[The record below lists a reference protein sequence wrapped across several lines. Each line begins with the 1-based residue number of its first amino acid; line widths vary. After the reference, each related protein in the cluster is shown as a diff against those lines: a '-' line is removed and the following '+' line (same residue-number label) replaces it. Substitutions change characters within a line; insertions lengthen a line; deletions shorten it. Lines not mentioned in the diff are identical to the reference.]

1 MNYTVLGA
9 NGFIGKHV
17 AAALRRRGHSPLCPD
32 REQRLPGRDLGVV
45 FYCIGLTA
53 DFRQRPLD
61 TVDAHVCVLNRVL
74 REASYEKLVYLS
86 STRVYMGLKGRVNE
100 DDVLLANP
108 NDPSDLY
115 NISKLMGESACLH
128 SGRNAAVARLSNV
141 VGPDFSSDNFISALI
156 REACEERSIHLH
168 STAESAKD
176 FILLEDAVGAI
187 VALGEL
193 SRPMPIY
200 NIASGRNLSN
210 GQVCAA
216 ITAVEHC
223 NWEVAQGAR
232 LLDSPEIDI
241 SRSRKDL
248 GLTPGD
254 VLGSLA
260 GLVCRYREKK
270 DVEHGYTN

>member
-1 MNYTVLGA
+1 MNYTVLGV

-17 AAALRRRGHSPLCPD
+17 AAALGRRGHSVFCPA
-32 REQRLPGRDLGVV
+32 REEKLSGRDLGVA

-74 REASYEKLVYLS
+74 RETSYEKLVYLS
-86 STRVYMGLKGRVNE
+86 STRVYAGLKGCVNE
-100 DDVLLANP
+100 DSVLLADP

-128 SGRNAAVARLSNV
+128 SGRNAVVARLSNV
-141 VGPDFSSDNFISALI
+141 IGPDFSSDNFISVLM
-156 REACEERSIHLH
+156 REACEEKSILLH
-168 STAESAKD
+168 SMAQSAKD

-187 VALGEL
+187 IALGEL
-193 SRPMPIY
+193 PRSGPIY

-210 GQVCAA
+210 RQVCEA

-223 NWEVAQGAR
+223 KWEVVPDAR
-232 LLDSPEIDI
+232 LLDFPEIDI
-241 SRSRKDL
+241 SRARKDL

-260 GLVCRYREKK
+260 GMVRRYREKK
-270 DVEHGYTN
+270 DVEHGYTY